1 MVKVPK
7 YMLAMLLVTGLY
19 LTIEIPFSIYL
30 VRILGGSATEA
41 DIDTVEKVGRLLT
54 GIAIALAYVGIRI
67 YPRFHAAGF
76 SFGETTKHALF
87 RAIPIIAL
95 TYVGLHIYGEVRG
108 MFSTGDARKEA
119 FISNLAKRTIAE
131 DGLVGLSPSVD
142 PSWLATVSGMP
153 ALLTSDTL
161 VYLSG
166 QSLEELARREAVRS
180 VGDAKTAR
188 ETFAAELEAEI
199 APAYKQFSRAVSQH
213 RATVNDRERIAE
225 REWFDYRDELRS
237 YFGNS
242 VPRPGTSSHARV
254 IRKMREDGLAVSDR
268 FRLDDRATFNSMV
281 MRKVVRE
288 ANSEFAKG
296 IALNVGKGS
305 RLTPDSSEAQFHA
318 DPAVQRQVR
327 SGLSMKLASGL
338 VLTPDMKLETFRDGV
353 YPALIKRA
361 AAKILET
368 ASMRGASFTSQV
380 NRETGEAAVKAATL
394 PSTALLLSLAGALFH
409 IHKFSGYF
417 VLVFGTAIRSRMVA
431 SKPSRH
437 AFAAAALG
445 LAVFAMKPGIP
456 AHIGTAL
463 ESSDGGVYG
472 KLVAGAISLQ
482 PGMFLIGETMAS
494 YGPWQLIYGRLPSPR
509 LPPVAVAE
517 AYPGVSA
524 EQTASVIPLP
534 EAKPVVEMAEADG
547 FVPPV
552 PLPRPH

>member
-1 MVKVPK
+1 MSRKIPT
-7 YMLAMLLVTGLY
+7 YMIAMLVITGVY
-19 LTIEIPFSIYL
+19 LTVEIPYSIYL

-41 DIDTVEKVGRLLT
+41 DIDTVEKFGRLLT

-67 YPRFHAAGF
+67 YPRLHAAGI

-108 MFSTGDARKEA
+108 MLSTGDARKEA
-119 FISNLAKRTIAE
+119 FISNLAKRTISE
-131 DGLVGLSPSVD
+131 DGLAGVSPSLD
-142 PSWLATVSGMP
+142 PSWLAAVSGMP

-161 VYLSG
+161 VSLSG
-166 QSLEELARREAVRS
+166 QSLDELARREAVRS

-188 ETFAAELEAEI
+188 DAFAAELEAEM
-199 APAYKQFSRAVSQH
+199 APAYKQFSRAVDQH

-225 REWFDYRDELRS
+225 REWYDYRDELRS

-254 IRKMREDGLAVSDR
+254 IRKMREDGLAVSGR
-268 FRLDDRATFNSMV
+268 FRLDDRATFYSIV
-281 MRKVVRE
+281 MKKVVRE

-305 RLTPDSSEAQFHA
+305 SLTPSSEAQFYA
-318 DPAVQRQVR
+318 DPAVQRR
-327 SGLSMKLASGL
+327 IRESLSMKLAPGL

-361 AAKILET
+361 AAQILET
-368 ASMRGASFTSQV
+368 ATMRGASFTSQV

-409 IHKFSGYF
+409 IHKFSGY
-417 VLVFGTAIRSRMVA
+417 LMLIFGTAIRSRFLA

-437 AFAAAALG
+437 VFAAAALV
-445 LAVFAMKPGIP
+445 LAIIGMRPDVP
-456 AHIGTAL
+456 AHIGDVL
-463 ESSDGGVYG
+463 SKSEGGIYG
-472 KLVAGAISLQ
+472 QLVTGAISLQ
-482 PGMFLIGETMAS
+482 PGMFIIGDAMAS
-494 YGPWQLIYGRLPSPR
+494 YGPWQLIGSQLPAPR
-509 LPPVAVAE
+509 HSETALASVEPPV
-517 AYPGVSA
+517 SD

-534 EAKPVVEMAEADG
+534 EAKPIQVAEAVD
-547 FVPPV
+547 FVAPV
-552 PLPRPH
+552 PLPRP